1 MSKAKKPRDA
11 NKPCVK
17 DNLKDSEDIT
27 KNKCVCDR
35 QTNRCAVIGTQN
47 DYSSFSQRCYSSRI
61 LDWYKP
67 SSFEFSCVL
76 LKAICPK
83 LLVSVLKQ
91 CT

>member
-1 MSKAKKPRDA
+1 MYKAKKPRDA

-17 DNLKDSEDIT
+17 DNLKDSEDLT
-27 KNKCVCDR
+27 KNKH
-35 QTNRCAVIGTQN
+35 AVIGTQN